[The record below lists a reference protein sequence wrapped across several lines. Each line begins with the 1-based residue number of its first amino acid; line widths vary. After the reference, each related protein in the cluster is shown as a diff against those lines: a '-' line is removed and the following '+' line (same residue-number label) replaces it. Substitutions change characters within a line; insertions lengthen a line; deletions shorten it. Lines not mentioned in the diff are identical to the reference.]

1 MMNKLKI
8 YGLWA
13 LKILLALAFLGAGG
27 SKLAGV
33 EDMVALYDQI
43 GFGQW
48 FRYLTGVLE
57 VSGALALLVPKI
69 SLYAAGLLV
78 CIMIGAIGTHLFLIG
93 GTFIPALVLGLLS
106 GLVAFAEYQ
115 KNFKSNEG

>member
-1 MMNKLKI
+1 MNKLKI